1 MALRSINL
9 WFGGTTIQKT
19 KALKLVIA
27 HECQRFYFPCFPRF
41 ATRRPQLYAGSRRLA
56 DISCTRDVCRSFLFR
71 RRSAGSCKI
80 AGQHEK
86 HKQAHLSSPIRDP
99 EGPRWGAVRFLFGGF
114 SSTAGYAFRQTRL
127 TLQIPRD
134 SQASGVSC
142 THYRLI
148 TSCTVSQVFIL
159 ATEDQKSANKPS
171 IEIQL
176 RTCGTSLSASVPGV
190 SDGGFRSC
198 RLTKKSVTAILPPPG
213 AGQNARKQP

>member
-1 MALRSINL
+1 MYTRCLPVFSIP
-9 WFGGTTIQKT
+9 TT
-19 KALKLVIA
+19 LCG
-27 HECQRFYFPCFPRF
+27 E
-41 ATRRPQLYAGSRRLA
+41 
-56 DISCTRDVCRSFLFR
+56 LF
-71 RRSAGSCKI
+71 I
-80 AGQHEK
+80 AGQHKK
-86 HKQAHLSSPIRDP
+86 HKQAYLPPPICDP
-99 EGPRWGAVRFLFGGF
+99 EGPHWGAVRFLFGGF

-127 TLQIPRD
+127 TLQVPRD

-159 ATEDQKSANKPS
+159 ATGDQKSANKPS

-198 RLTKKSVTAILPPPG
+198 RPAKKSVTAILPPPG
-213 AGQNARKQP
+213 AGQSVRKQP

>member
-1 MALRSINL
+1 MS
-9 WFGGTTIQKT
+9 QD
-19 KALKLVIA
+19 
-27 HECQRFYFPCFPRF
+27 
-41 ATRRPQLYAGSRRLA
+41 SR
-56 DISCTRDVCRSFLFR
+56 
-71 RRSAGSCKI
+71 
-80 AGQHEK
+80 
-86 HKQAHLSSPIRDP
+86 P
-99 EGPRWGAVRFLFGGF
+99 EGPNSTRDRGVWQTSHVHAMSAGLFYSDDALRGAVKSPVSTRNTSKLIFLLPFTIPKVRVGVPLGFLFGGF

>member
-1 MALRSINL
+1 MSAGLFYSDDALR
-9 WFGGTTIQKT
+9 
-19 KALKLVIA
+19 
-27 HECQRFYFPCFPRF
+27 
-41 ATRRPQLYAGSRRLA
+41 
-56 DISCTRDVCRSFLFR
+56 
-71 RRSAGSCKI
+71 
-80 AGQHEK
+80 
-86 HKQAHLSSPIRDP
+86 
-99 EGPRWGAVRFLFGGF
+99 GAVKSPVSTRNTSKLIFLLPFTIPKVRVGVPLGFLFGGF

-142 THYRLI
+142 T
-148 TSCTVSQVFIL
+148 
-159 ATEDQKSANKPS
+159 NKPS

-198 RLTKKSVTAILPPPG
+198 RPAKKSVTAILPPPG